1 MEKDRSQR
9 TKCSKS
15 AMSPSQSGVNK
26 ILKGN
31 VKSKLT
37 KCNNINVLMPR
48 RLRGRVGVSQ
58 VFWVTEV
65 ESLKVSNEASMVP
78 RMS

>member
-1 MEKDRSQR
+1 MP
-9 TKCSKS
+9 
-15 AMSPSQSGVNK
+15 PSQSGVHK

-31 VKSKLT
+31 VKSNFT
-37 KCNNINVLMPR
+37 KCNNINALMPR

-58 VFWVTEV
+58 VFGVTKV
-65 ESLKVSNEASMVP
+65 GSLKVSNEASMAP